1 MVVIQNTINDTR
13 VDESSLSNIMQSV
26 IEGLDNGDSE
36 LVIRIVDMDEIRSL
50 NNTYRHKDEAN
61 NVLSF
66 DNNLPIEID
75 EKILGDV
82 VICTEVV
89 SEEAKE
95 QNKSFNDHM
104 VHISVHGT
112 LHLMGY
118 DHLEKDEASKM
129 ESLEINILG
138 KIGISNPYQ

>member
-50 NNTYRHKDEAN
+50 NNTYRHKDEAT